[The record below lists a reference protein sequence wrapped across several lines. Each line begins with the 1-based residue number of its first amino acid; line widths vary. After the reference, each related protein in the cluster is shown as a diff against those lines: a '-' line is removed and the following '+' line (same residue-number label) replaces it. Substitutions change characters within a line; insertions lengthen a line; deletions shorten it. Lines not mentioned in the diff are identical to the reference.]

1 MNFPIKKIAVLIPRG
16 LLLLFF
22 EEPED
27 EVQRRGNYA
36 LAVVTNL
43 VENAHWVSLARARLS
58 VNEVATVITIE
69 HMENKGE
76 CTCLEKLGLW
86 GSLPKHLRVL
96 EVPWGPFLVI
106 VQGHPAGRG
115 YLHAIP

>member
-43 VENAHWVSLARARLS
+43 VENAH
-58 VNEVATVITIE
+58 
-69 HMENKGE
+69 
-76 CTCLEKLGLW
+76 
-86 GSLPKHLRVL
+86 
-96 EVPWGPFLVI
+96 
-106 VQGHPAGRG
+106 
-115 YLHAIP
+115 